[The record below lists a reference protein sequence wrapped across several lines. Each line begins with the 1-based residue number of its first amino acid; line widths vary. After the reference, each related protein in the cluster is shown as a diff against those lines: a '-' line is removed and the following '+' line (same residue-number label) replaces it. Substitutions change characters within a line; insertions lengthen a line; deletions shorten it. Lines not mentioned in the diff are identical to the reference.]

1 MSVPVLGRYHF
12 LPWVRRGVALAA
24 RNADPL
30 QGPLPAHLD
39 LDVKLTVQ
47 ALRGGTVGDSRQVGP
62 TARLHGPGDVLGID
76 PRHVIRTEPRP
87 FTSSFEANYFAAIEF
102 DHLDFPWLFTPAA
115 PSGDRL
121 RPWLCLLVLKQDEFT
136 EANTAPNP
144 LPSITV
150 TKPVLPDL
158 SEAWAWAHTQVSGDL
173 PGDGL
178 GGLLATAPQRALSR
192 LLCAR
197 RLDPNTAYSAFL
209 VPAFEAGRLAG
220 LGLPPGGAATTAA
233 AWQPSAAG
241 VQLPF
246 YYRFEFATADRGDF
260 LSLVRL
266 LTPRV
271 LPDQVGVRPMDV
283 SQPAVGVPSAG
294 PPLGLSGAL
303 RSLLTQ
309 DTAWT
314 DPGRSAFQGVVVPLL
329 NWTSPVVQDP
339 DGPNLPPDPAVVPP
353 IYGRWHAAVTS
364 VTADGQRWIDQLN
377 TDPRNRAP
385 AGLGTRVVDRDR
397 VPLLA
402 AAWRQVAAIERA
414 NQLLRQAQLARA
426 AMLRAF
432 AGHFRP
438 ALPETLLTLTAAVH
452 ARVQASP
459 RTVLATLAQSR
470 LPVRALSGTFRRV
483 ARPLGPVRRR
493 QDAAGLPPGQLLA
506 RLNRGD
512 IDPVPPLHP
521 PGGMTSID
529 DASDRLFPP
538 WAPGWLRRLLPYA
551 FWILVGLAGLLLVV
565 LLLAG
570 LVVLAVVVAVAL
582 LVLAVAVRRRT
593 GRWRA
598 AAAIRFERLTATTI
612 GGVAARPGFQAVP
625 VGAPTPPGPGGTGD
639 SPEAARFREA
649 VGAVSQEL
657 QAPTPDPPP
666 PPPAD
671 LPALHATLL
680 SRLDPNVTVPARMA
694 ALVAV
699 AGRLGWSFEDPIEPI
714 MAAPEFPQ
722 PMYEPLRDLDQSL
735 LLPGVELI
743 PPDTL
748 GLLVTNHRFIEAY
761 IVGLNHEMARQLL
774 WEDYQTDQR
783 GSYFRQF
790 WDVRSYVPTPADP
803 TDPDQLREKLKDI
816 RPIHTWPLAN
826 QLGGNQNRP
835 EIAGDKL
842 VLLLRGELL
851 HRYPNTVIYAAQA
864 QWNGAGQPRVIDDD
878 HHRYPLFRGTLSPDI
893 TFVGFDLTAAEARG
907 GQRDAGGPAGWF
919 FVFQEQPTEP
929 RFGLEPELPIGT
941 TVREWNQ
948 LSWANFSFPPA
959 APQSPVYALA
969 RVQPTGVNIQRH
981 ADNPQDPDNRWGVD
995 SAQTA
1000 FITYRRPA
1008 RVAVHADMML
1018 PPEAT

>member
-1 MSVPVLGRYHF
+1 MSVPVLGSYHF

-30 QGPLPAHLD
+30 RGPLPAHLD

-47 ALRGGTVGDSRQVGP
+47 ALRGGVVGDLQQVGP
-62 TARLHGPGDVLGID
+62 TARLHGPGDVIGID
-76 PRHVIRTEPRP
+76 PRHVTRTEPRA
-87 FTSSFEANYFAAIEF
+87 FTPSFEANYLAAVEF
-102 DHLDFPWLFTPAA
+102 DHPDFPWLFTPAA

-121 RPWLCLLVLKQDEFT
+121 RPWLCLVALKQDEFT

-144 LPSITV
+144 LPFITV

-158 SEAWAWAHTQVSGDL
+158 SDAWAWAHTQVSGDL

-178 GGLLATAPQRALSR
+178 AGLLATAPQRALAR
-192 LLCAR
+192 LLCPR
-197 RLDPNTAYSAFL
+197 RLDPDTAYSAFL
-209 VPAFEAGRLAG
+209 VPAFETGRLAG

-233 AWQPSAAG
+233 AWQPNAAG

-260 LSLVRL
+260 QSLVRL
-266 LTPRV
+266 LTPRA
-271 LPDQVGVRPMDV
+271 LPEQVGMRPMDV
-283 SQPAVGVPSAG
+283 SQPAPGVPSAG

-309 DTAWT
+309 DTPWT
-314 DPGRSAFQGVVVPLL
+314 DPGRKAFQDVVVPLL
-329 NWTSPVVQDP
+329 NQTSPSVQDP
-339 DGPNLPPDPAVVPP
+339 DDPNLPPDPAVVPP

-364 VTADGQRWIDQLN
+364 VTADGQRWIDQLS

-385 AGLGTRVVDRDR
+385 AGMGTRVVDRDR

-402 AAWRQVAAIERA
+402 SAWRQVAAIERA

-426 AMLRAF
+426 AMLRSF
-432 AGHFRP
+432 ADHFRP
-438 ALPETLLTLTAAVH
+438 ALPETLLTLTATLH

-459 RTVLATLAQSR
+459 RTVRASLAQSR
-470 LPVRALSGTFRRV
+470 LPIRALSGTFRRV
-483 ARPLGPVRRR
+483 ARPLGPIRRR
-493 QDAAGLPPGQLLA
+493 QDAAELPPGQLVA
-506 RLNRGD
+506 RLNQGE

-521 PGGMTSID
+521 PGGMVSID
-529 DASDRLFPP
+529 EVSGRLSPP
-538 WAPGWLRRLLPYA
+538 WAPRWLGRLLPSA
-551 FWILVGLAGLLLVV
+551 VWIPAGLAG
-565 LLLAG
+565 
-570 LVVLAVVVAVAL
+570 
-582 LVLAVAVRRRT
+582 RRRT
-593 GRWRA
+593 DRWRA
-598 AAAIRFERLTATTI
+598 AATIRFARLTPAAI
-612 GGVAARPGFQAVP
+612 SGVAARPGFQAVP
-625 VGAPTPPGPGGTGD
+625 VGTPTPPAGGGAGD

-649 VGAVSQEL
+649 VAAVSQEL
-657 QAPTPDPPP
+657 QAPAPDPPP

-680 SRLDPNVTVPARMA
+680 QRLDPNLTVPARMA

-699 AGRLGWSFEDPIEPI
+699 AGRLGWAFEDPIEPI

-722 PMYEPLRDLDQSL
+722 PMYEQLRDLDQSL

-761 IVGLNHEMARQLL
+761 MVGLNHEMARQLL
-774 WEDYQTDQR
+774 WEDYPTDQR

-790 WDVRSYVPTPADP
+790 WDVRSYVPTTADP

-851 HRYPNTVIYAAQA
+851 RRYPNTVIYAAQA
-864 QWNGAGQPRVIDDD
+864 QWNGQGQPRVIDDD
-878 HHRYPLFRGTLSPDI
+878 HQRYPLFRGTLSPDI

-907 GQRDAGGPAGWF
+907 GQRDASEPAGWF

-941 TVREWNQ
+941 TVTEWNQ
-948 LSWANFSFPPA
+948 LSWANFTFPPA
-959 APQSPVYALA
+959 TPQSPVYALA
-969 RVQPTGVNIQRH
+969 RVQPTGVNLQRH